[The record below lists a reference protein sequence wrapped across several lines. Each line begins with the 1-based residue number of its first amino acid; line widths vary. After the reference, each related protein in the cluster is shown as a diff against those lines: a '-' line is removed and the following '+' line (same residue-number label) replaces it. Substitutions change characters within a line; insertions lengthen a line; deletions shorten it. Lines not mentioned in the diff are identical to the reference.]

1 MADVHTVM
9 VDVII
14 IGISGY
20 FVCKNTNYILL
31 EENYGYV
38 MRVSAQLFKRMY
50 NFEKYN
56 LARNWKLSCRND
68 VESTM

>member
-1 MADVHTVM
+1 
-9 VDVII
+9 
-14 IGISGY
+14 
-20 FVCKNTNYILL
+20 
-31 EENYGYV
+31 

-56 LARNWKLSCRND
+56 LAGNLKLSCRND